1 MDFQDNFKYSSKWT
15 AIYIK
20 MCGYRFKKSMGGVD
34 LKGWVVMGEMV
45 LWERDKTPAVMYC
58 IKKNKVFK
66 KSMGSGI
73 RII

>member
-1 MDFQDNFKYSSKWT
+1 
-15 AIYIK
+15 
-20 MCGYRFKKSMGGVD
+20 MCGYRFKKLMGGVD

-45 LWERDKTPAVMYC
+45 LVERDKILVVMYC

-66 KSMGSGI
+66 KLMGSGI

>member
-1 MDFQDNFKYSSKWT
+1 
-15 AIYIK
+15 

-45 LWERDKTPAVMYC
+45 LGERDKTPAVMYC